1 MAESPLRVLIAGA
14 GVAALEAA
22 LALRDLVG
30 DRVTVELV
38 APEEEFVYRPLA
50 VAAPFRI
57 GEARRFPLRRLVEA
71 AGATLT
77 QGAVRGVDAER
88 KLLTTDDDQELAYDA
103 LLLALGTRPLEAIE
117 GAFTFRG
124 PQDEAELER
133 ILEQARSGWV
143 RRLVFA
149 LPAELTWP
157 MPLYELAL
165 LTRIHLSD
173 HGVEDVAVEIVS
185 PEAAPLELFGMAASD
200 AIRELLEIRGIKLT
214 LNTVPTAVED
224 GWLQVSSGNSVR
236 ADQVIALPRLEGM
249 PLEGVPHNEQG
260 FVEVDEHG
268 QVFGLD
274 DVWAAGDLT
283 NFSIKQGGLATQQAD
298 AAAESIAAWAG
309 ADLQASAVRS
319 RSARAAPDRALAAL
333 HPRRAHRRAV
343 CFRHGAALV
352 AAGEDRRA
360 LSGAVPRYRA
370 RVQRAGRAARPPGR
384 SRGRS
389 RRSKRHELSRKPR
402 ATNRALPDWL
412 RPGSATIQP

>member
-1 MAESPLRVLIAGA
+1 MAEISPRVLIAGA

-22 LALRDLVG
+22 LALRDLAG

-57 GEARRFPLRRLVEA
+57 GEAKRFPLRRLVEA
-71 AGATLT
+71 TGATLT
-77 QGAVRGVDAER
+77 QGAVRGIDAQR
-88 KLLTTDDDQELAYDA
+88 KVVTIDDDQELAFDA
-103 LLLALGTRPLEAIE
+103 LLLALGARPLEAIE

-133 ILEQARSGWV
+133 ILEQARSGWA

-165 LTRIHLSD
+165 LTSIHLSD
-173 HGVEDVAVEIVS
+173 HGVEDVGVTIVS
-185 PEAAPLELFGMAASD
+185 PEAAPLELFGLAASD

-224 GWLQVSSGNSVR
+224 GWLQVSSGKSVR
-236 ADQVIALPRLEGM
+236 ADQVIALPRLEGI
-249 PLEGVPHNEQG
+249 PLKGVPHDDKG

-268 QVFGLD
+268 QVLGLD
-274 DVWAAGDLT
+274 EVWAAGDLT

-309 ADLQASAVRS
+309 ADLQ
-319 RSARAAPDRALAAL
+319 
-333 HPRRAHRRAV
+333 PRPFDPVLR
-343 CFRHGAALV
+343 GLLLT
-352 AAGEDRRA
+352 G
-360 LSGAVPRYRA
+360 LTPRYIRA
-370 RVQRAGRAARPPGR
+370 EHTAEHFAFDTEPLWWPPAKIVGRYLAPLLAT
-384 SRGRS
+384 
-389 RRSKRHELSRKPR
+389 ELGLNP
-402 ATNRALPDWL
+402 ADGQLDQPDGL
-412 RPGSATIQP
+412 EVAVAIQPPRTR

>member
-1 MAESPLRVLIAGA
+1 MNAPLGHGTLLTMPESPLRVLIAGA

-22 LALRDLVG
+22 LALRELVG
-30 DRVTVELV
+30 HRVSVELV
-38 APEEEFVYRPLA
+38 APEDEFVYRPLA
-50 VAAPFRI
+50 VAAPFRM

-103 LLLALGTRPLEAIE
+103 LLLALGTRPLETIE

-165 LTRIHLSD
+165 LTRMHLSD
-173 HGVEDVAVEIVS
+173 RGVEDVAVEIVS
-185 PEAAPLELFGMAASD
+185 PEGAPLELFGMAASD

-236 ADQVIALPRLEGM
+236 ADRVITLPRLEGT

-309 ADLQASAVRS
+309 GDLQ
-319 RSARAAPDRALAAL
+319 
-333 HPRRAHRRAV
+333 PRPFDPVLR
-343 CFRHGAALV
+343 GLLLT
-352 AAGEDRRA
+352 G
-360 LSGAVPRYRA
+360 LTPRYIRAEPTAEQFAFDTEPLWWPPAKIVGRHLAPFLATELGLTPPDGHLDPPAGLEITVALDRPRA
-370 RVQRAGRAARPPGR
+370 R
-384 SRGRS
+384 
-389 RRSKRHELSRKPR
+389 
-402 ATNRALPDWL
+402 
-412 RPGSATIQP
+412 

>member
-14 GVAALEAA
+14 GVAGLEAA

-38 APEEEFVYRPLA
+38 SPEEEFVYRPLA

-77 QGAVRGVDAER
+77 QGAVQGVDAER
-88 KLLTTDDDQELAYDA
+88 KLLTTDDDRKLAYDA

-124 PQDEAELER
+124 PQDEAGLER

-143 RRLVFA
+143 RRLVFT
-149 LPAELTWP
+149 LPAQFTWP

-173 HGVEDVAVEIVS
+173 HGADGVVVEIVS
-185 PEAAPLELFGMAASD
+185 PEAAPLELFGVAASA
-200 AIRELLEIRGIKLT
+200 AIRELLEIRGVKLT

-224 GWLQVSSGNSVR
+224 GWLQVSSGDPVR
-236 ADQVIALPRLEGM
+236 ADQVIALPRLEAL
-249 PLEGVPHNEQG
+249 PLDGVPQNEQG

-268 QVFGLD
+268 RVLGLD
-274 DVWAAGDLT
+274 DVWAAGDVT
-283 NFSIKQGGLATQQAD
+283 SFSIKQGGLATQQAD

-309 ADLQASAVRS
+309 ADLQPRPFDPVLRGLLLTGLTPRFIRSEPSAEQFAFDTEPLWWPPAKIVGRHL
-319 RSARAAPDRALAAL
+319 APFLAEHL
-333 HPRRAHRRAV
+333 
-343 CFRHGAALV
+343 
-352 AAGEDRRA
+352 A
-360 LSGAVPRYRA
+360 LSELLPD
-370 RVQRAGRAARPPGR
+370 AARESAIPIEV
-384 SRGRS
+384 
-389 RRSKRHELSRKPR
+389 ELTPENHGVWSEV
-402 ATNRALPDWL
+402 
-412 RPGSATIQP
+412 

>member
-1 MAESPLRVLIAGA
+1 MTAPGEVRHTPGMAESPLRVLIAGA

-22 LALRDLVG
+22 LALRELAG
-30 DRVTVELV
+30 DRVSVELV

-77 QGAVRGVDAER
+77 RGAVRGVDAER

-103 LLLALGTRPLEAIE
+103 LLLALGARPLEAIE

-165 LTRIHLSD
+165 LTSIHLSD
-173 HGVEDVAVEIVS
+173 HGVEDVAVEIVT
-185 PEAAPLELFGMAASD
+185 PEAAPLELFGIAASD

-236 ADQVIALPRLEGM
+236 ADQVIALPRLEGI

-309 ADLQASAVRS
+309 ADLQPRPFDPVLRGLLLTGLTP
-319 RSARAAPDRALAAL
+319 RYIRAEPTAEQFAFDTEPLWWPPAKIVGRYLAPLLATELGLDAPDGHLDHPAGLEVAVALQ
-333 HPRRAHRRAV
+333 P
-343 CFRHGAALV
+343 
-352 AAGEDRRA
+352 
-360 LSGAVPRYRA
+360 PRA
-370 RVQRAGRAARPPGR
+370 R
-384 SRGRS
+384 
-389 RRSKRHELSRKPR
+389 
-402 ATNRALPDWL
+402 
-412 RPGSATIQP
+412 

>member
-1 MAESPLRVLIAGA
+1 MAESPPRILIAGA

-22 LALRDLVG
+22 LALRDLAG

-57 GEARRFPLRRLVEA
+57 GEAKRFPLRRLVEA
-71 AGATLT
+71 TGATLT
-77 QGAVRGVDAER
+77 QGAVRRVDAER
-88 KLLTTDDDQELAYDA
+88 RILTTDDDQELSYDA
-103 LLLALGTRPLEAIE
+103 LLLALGARPLEAIE

-133 ILEQARSGWV
+133 ILEQARSGWAH
-143 RRLVFA
+143 RLVFA

-165 LTRIHLSD
+165 LTSIHLSD
-173 HGVEDVAVEIVS
+173 HGVEDVSVAIVS

-236 ADQVIALPRLEGM
+236 ADRVIALPRLEGI
-249 PLEGVPHNEQG
+249 PLEGVPHNKQG

-268 QVFGLD
+268 QVVGLD

-283 NFSIKQGGLATQQAD
+283 NFSIKQGGLATQEAD

-309 ADLQASAVRS
+309 ADLQ
-319 RSARAAPDRALAAL
+319 
-333 HPRRAHRRAV
+333 PRPFDPVLR
-343 CFRHGAALV
+343 GLLLT
-352 AAGEDRRA
+352 G
-360 LSGAVPRYRA
+360 LTPRYIRA
-370 RVQRAGRAARPPGR
+370 EPTAEQFAFDTEPLWWPPAKIVGRYLAPLLATELGLNPPDGHLDHPD
-384 SRGRS
+384 GL
-389 RRSKRHELSRKPR
+389 EVAVALQPPR
-402 ATNRALPDWL
+402 TR
-412 RPGSATIQP
+412 